1 MKIIFAGTPDFAA
14 TALAAL
20 HRAGHEVALVLT
32 QPDRASGRGMKLTAT
47 AVSKLAADIGLR
59 VEKPVTLKTETARS
73 QIAEVNADVMVV
85 AAYGLLLPQL
95 ILDLPKYGCI
105 NIHGSLLPRWRGA
118 APVQRAIEAGDAR
131 TGICIMQMDAG
142 LDTGPVLQERKIDI
156 AADETSASLVAK
168 LAAIGAESIVEVL
181 ADVANITP
189 RPQDATGITYA
200 SKISKSESSI
210 DWSAPAAQIARRI
223 RAFDPFPGC
232 ETTIGGERIKIW
244 RAVATGATAGAAV
257 GGITVVTRD
266 DFSVQCGQGAL
277 RIITVQRAGG
287 RRIPVREL
295 LQSNALTQGQQC
307 TRP

>member
-14 TALAAL
+14 IALAAL
-20 HRAGHEVALVLT
+20 HRAGHDVALVLT

-47 AVSKLAADIGLR
+47 PVSKLAADIGLR

-189 RPQDATGITYA
+189 RPQDATGATYA

-210 DWSAPAAQIARRI
+210 DWSAPATQIERRI

-244 RAVATGATAGAAV
+244 QAMVADATAGAAV
-257 GGITVVTRD
+257 GSITAVSRD

-295 LQSNALTQGQQC
+295 LQSSALTQGQQC
-307 TRP
+307 TSL

>member
-14 TALAAL
+14 IALAAL
-20 HRAGHEVALVLT
+20 HRAGHDVALVLT

-47 AVSKLAADIGLR
+47 PVSKLAADIGLR

-189 RPQDATGITYA
+189 RPQDATGATYA

-210 DWSAPAAQIARRI
+210 DWSAPAAQIERRI

-232 ETTIGGERIKIW
+232 ETTIRGERIKIW
-244 RAVATGATAGAAV
+244 QAMVADATAGAAV
-257 GGITVVTRD
+257 GSITAVSRD

-295 LQSNALTQGQQC
+295 LQSSALTQGQQC
-307 TRP
+307 TRS